1 MKRREFL
8 KRTVPV
14 AIAAPA
20 ILNGMPVSVFN
31 GTNPLIN
38 LALAQQSTIN
48 DKVLVIIQLA
58 GGNDGLNTVIPLEYY
73 FNYQNARKNIAI
85 PETKALLLK
94 GTYRIG
100 LHPSMTAMQRMYN
113 DQELAIFNSVGY
125 PNPNFSHFRST
136 DILMSASD
144 SNVLEQTGWVG
155 RYLDLEYPNF
165 PLNYPNTQNPHPPAV
180 QIGNVSSFEFQ
191 GTNSNFA
198 YTIPNATSFYN
209 VVANT
214 SGTVPNNNSGIELVF
229 LRMQALQSQSYTGV
243 LQSAYNY
250 NISDITNPPAGN
262 NLYNQL
268 KIIARLINGGLQTKV
283 YHVTFGGFDNHDG
296 QVDPNDQTIGTH
308 ANLLKKLSDAIGGF
322 NDLLKTNNLQDKVLG
337 MTFSEFGR
345 RIKSNGSYGTDHGSG
360 APLFLFGS
368 KVNYGIFGSTP
379 TIPGTAKVNDNVPY
393 QHDFRQV
400 YTSILQ
406 QWFCLPPSDADAVL
420 FKSFAPV
427 SVIRGAACSTYDD
440 SSLSDA
446 ENAMQIYPNP
456 FSNAT
461 VVSFMALDTHAELEA
476 LNSYG
481 HLIYKT
487 VLDTKTGVMYEHR
500 IDSSE
505 WPVGTY
511 YMRVFS
517 SNKPIV
523 KVAIKLGE
531 Q

>member
-8 KRTVPV
+8 RKTVPA
-14 AIAAPA
+14 AIAAPV
-20 ILNGMPVSVFN
+20 ILNGMSVSAFN

-73 FNYQNARKNIAI
+73 SSYQNARKNIAI
-85 PETKALLLK
+85 PDKGALLLK

-100 LHPSMTAMQRMYN
+100 LHPAMTAMQRMYN
-113 DQELAIFNSVGY
+113 DHELSIFNSVGY

-144 SNVLEQTGWVG
+144 SNVLETTGWVA
-155 RYLDLEYPNF
+155 RYLDIEYPNF
-165 PLNYPNTQNPHPPAV
+165 PVNYPNVQNPHPPAV
-180 QIGNVSSFEFQ
+180 QIGNVSSLEFQ
-191 GTNSNFA
+191 GNDASFA
-198 YTIPNATSFYN
+198 YTIPNANSFYN

-214 SGTVPNNNSGIELVF
+214 SGSVPSNNSGLELAY

-243 LQSAYNY
+243 LQTAYNY
-250 NISDITNPPAGN
+250 NISDIANPPIKN
-262 NLYNQL
+262 TLYDQL
-268 KIIARLINGGLQTKV
+268 KIVAKLINGGLQSKV

-296 QVDPNDQTIGTH
+296 QVDSNDQTIGQH

-322 NDLLKTNNLQDKVLG
+322 SDLLKNNNLQDKVLG

-345 RIKSNGSYGTDHGSG
+345 RIKSNASYGTDHGAG

-368 KVNYGIFGSTP
+368 KVNYGIFGTTP
-379 TIPGTAKVNDNVPY
+379 TIPETAKVNDNVPY
-393 QHDFRQV
+393 QHDFRQI

-406 QWFCLPPSDADAVL
+406 QWFCLPSSNADAVM
-420 FKSFAPV
+420 FKSFATIPL
-427 SVIRGAACSTYDD
+427 IKGAACGSYDD
-440 SSLSDA
+440 STLSDA

-456 FSNAT
+456 FSSAT
-461 VVSFMALDTHAELEA
+461 IVSFMALDTNAELEA

-481 HLIYKT
+481 QVIYKIA
-487 VLDTKTGVMYEHR
+487 LDTKTAVIYEHK
-500 IDSSE
+500 IDTST

-517 SNKPIV
+517 SNKPII
-523 KVAIKLGE
+523 KAAIKFAE
-531 Q
+531 